1 MNFDKF
7 TIELHFL
14 LIMAPISLNIY
25 ICIYIYKSSILLCF
39 LKDKYI
45 FFDLSNHII
54 EFNGQRLAPNQLGAS
69 SSYILGDDL

>member
-1 MNFDKF
+1 MTTVSLNIFLLDVNFDKF

-45 FFDLSNHII
+45 L
-54 EFNGQRLAPNQLGAS
+54 LT
-69 SSYILGDDL
+69 